1 MAEAAL
7 LVVGIDALPSGMVL
21 DDVGD
26 EERTSDHP
34 RERSSRQ
41 ALESV
46 THCHRNAAVAWARV
60 AAQLGLLSAQPAP
73 APTPCGL

>member
-7 LVVGIDALPSGMVL
+7 PVVGIDALPSGMVL

-34 RERSSRQ
+34 REEVLAGWRVKMHASVPNSSPGPGWRP
-41 ALESV
+41 S
-46 THCHRNAAVAWARV
+46 
-60 AAQLGLLSAQPAP
+60 
-73 APTPCGL
+73 

>member
-21 DDVGD
+21 DDVD
-26 EERTSDHP
+26 KEERTSDHP

-46 THCHRNAAVAWARV
+46 PGFHRNQCLRFPGYRSPGN
-60 AAQLGLLSAQPAP
+60 LNTQPEKN
-73 APTPCGL
+73 

>member
-7 LVVGIDALPSGMVL
+7 LVVGIDALPSAMVL

-34 RERSSRQ
+34 REEVLACWREPGQ
-41 ALESV
+41 
-46 THCHRNAAVAWARV
+46 NARER
-60 AAQLGLLSAQPAP
+60 P
-73 APTPCGL
+73 

>member
-7 LVVGIDALPSGMVL
+7 LAVGIDALPSGMVL

-34 RERSSRQ
+34 REWSSRLV
-41 ALESV
+41 LESV
-46 THCHRNAAVAWARV
+46 PGSWLPQERGLWARV

-73 APTPCGL
+73 AHVP